1 MLLWSG
7 LIFKHNCI
15 YNISIKV
22 WTNKANKMSSK
33 NVCTCYWNI
42 PLIGLTLTHFCA
54 CPKPEPGF
62 PTSYFMVFFVFNEWR
77 WKGIVRF
84 VDIDNCWPSLFKLS
98 LYGYSCFYHSSL
110 SSDES
115 GDLPSF
121 TFLQFIFWSIL
132 AENAFVYV

>member
-54 CPKPEPGF
+54 CPKPEPAF

-84 VDIDNCWPSLFKLS
+84 VDIGRIVDHHCLNFLCMVTLASIIVHYLLMS
-98 LYGYSCFYHSSL
+98 QVTYHHSRFCN
-110 SSDES
+110 
-115 GDLPSF
+115 SF
-121 TFLQFIFWSIL
+121 FGVF
-132 AENAFVYV
+132 

>member
-42 PLIGLTLTHFCA
+42 PLIGLTMIHFCA

-84 VDIDNCWPSLFKLS
+84 VDIGRIVDHHCLNFLFMVTLAS
-98 LYGYSCFYHSSL
+98 IIAHYLLMSQVTYHHSRFCN
-110 SSDES
+110 
-115 GDLPSF
+115 SF
-121 TFLQFIFWSIL
+121 FGVF
-132 AENAFVYV
+132 